1 MINKEEHKRRNN
13 GLTNR
18 TQFTTSAKNELYSK
32 YKELSA
38 ETRIPATK
46 LLDEALTDL
55 LKKYNKFNSTGLLHP
70 VLFNFENSKFVYA
83 YAITA
88 LTTPVPI
95 YHSHTFFA

>member
-1 MINKEEHKRRNN
+1 MNEKEEHKRRNN

-18 TQFTTSAKNELYSK
+18 TQFTTSAKNELYIK

-55 LKKYNKFNSTGLLHP
+55 LNKYGKL
-70 VLFNFENSKFVYA
+70 
-83 YAITA
+83 
-88 LTTPVPI
+88 
-95 YHSHTFFA
+95 

>member
-1 MINKEEHKRRNN
+1 MNEKETHRRRNN

-18 TQFTTSAKNELYSK
+18 TQFTTSTKNNLYIK

-55 LKKYNKFNSTGLLHP
+55 LEKYGKL
-70 VLFNFENSKFVYA
+70 
-83 YAITA
+83 
-88 LTTPVPI
+88 
-95 YHSHTFFA
+95 

>member
-1 MINKEEHKRRNN
+1 MNDKEEHKRRNN

-18 TQFTTSAKNELYSK
+18 TQFTTSTKNDLYKK

-55 LKKYNKFNSTGLLHP
+55 LKKYGKL
-70 VLFNFENSKFVYA
+70 
-83 YAITA
+83 
-88 LTTPVPI
+88 
-95 YHSHTFFA
+95 